1 MHLLTATRIDIVGAT
16 GSILSTYPTG
26 VDLKSILSRVVG
38 TIWSILM
45 DTVLPVVMGSDIL
58 LAGAALLAI
67 AVVIEIFNGLLDL
80 AFYTALAGGIALI
93 GGKLILMA
101 I

>member
-1 MHLLTATRIDIVGAT
+1 MHPLAATGVDTVRVV
-16 GSILSTYPTG
+16 GSILSMNPDE
-26 VDLKSILSRVVG
+26 VEPMSILSRVVG
-38 TIWSILM
+38 TIWGILM
-45 DTVLPVVMGSDIL
+45 DTVLPVVMGSDVL

-80 AFYTALAGGIALI
+80 AFYTALAGGVALI
-93 GGKLILMA
+93 GGKLILMV